1 MHTVFT
7 TISIIEIEK
16 ICIIFEMQKFIRKK
30 LVKQKAYLFFNF
42 NSEFE
47 LLKDILK
54 YNKGCKINF
63 SNSDY
68 YINLFNYS
76 IKLLDIQYLYQ
87 LIYILKLIYFLKYLL
102 YYIKK
107 YYILFKNLIYL
118 FRLYNIII
126 TF

>member
-76 IKLLDIQYLYQ
+76 IKLLDISVSVDIHIEAHLLFEISFILYKE
-87 LIYILKLIYFLKYLL
+87 ILY
-102 YYIKK
+102 
-107 YYILFKNLIYL
+107 
-118 FRLYNIII
+118 